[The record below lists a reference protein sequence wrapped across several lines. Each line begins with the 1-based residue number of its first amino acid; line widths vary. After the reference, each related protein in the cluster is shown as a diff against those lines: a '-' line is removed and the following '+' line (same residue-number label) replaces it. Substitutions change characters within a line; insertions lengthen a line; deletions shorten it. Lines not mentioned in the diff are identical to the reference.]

1 MAVTDKTEIS
11 GNDGKTAGSVG
22 KVGLDQIVIKKI
34 ASGRLDERD
43 AEIAIKSSLREG
55 NIKSAGI
62 IADFMG
68 IQDLTRIKLG
78 IRGARE
84 RSISYTILSVALFR
98 TGNSEVTAKRK
109 EVGAL

>member
-43 AEIAIKSSLREG
+43 AESSQVLH
-55 NIKSAGI
+55 
-62 IADFMG
+62 
-68 IQDLTRIKLG
+68 QQ
-78 IRGARE
+78 
-84 RSISYTILSVALFR
+84 
-98 TGNSEVTAKRK
+98 
-109 EVGAL
+109 